1 MTKCHKKY
9 DLRKNRF
16 DAKMWH
22 PKSSQVLHKTNNSG
36 RPVISS
42 INCHTANIS
51 KFVDFHL
58 QDHVIQLPSYV
69 KDTTDFINKI
79 EKITSP
85 EGSILVIMDV
95 SSLYT
100 NIPNDEGIES
110 IRETLSTNGN
120 PPAIT
125 DKITSFLSLILTL
138 NNFSFN
144 GNHYLLVKGCAM
156 GTKCAPSYANLFMG
170 KFEKKYIYNRIK
182 NKSKLYLRFIDDI
195 FMIWTPS
202 KEDLLNF
209 IQEINQVHQSIKFIV
224 EYSENLHQFSRH
236 NGLYIQ

>member
-1 MTKCHKKY
+1 
-9 DLRKNRF
+9 
-16 DAKMWH
+16 
-22 PKSSQVLHKTNNSG
+22 
-36 RPVISS
+36 
-42 INCHTANIS
+42 
-51 KFVDFHL
+51 
-58 QDHVIQLPSYV
+58 
-69 KDTTDFINKI
+69 
-79 EKITSP
+79 
-85 EGSILVIMDV
+85 MDV

-138 NNFSFN
+138 NNLTFN

-182 NKSKLYLRFIDDI
+182 NK
-195 FMIWTPS
+195 
-202 KEDLLNF
+202 
-209 IQEINQVHQSIKFIV
+209 
-224 EYSENLHQFSRH
+224 
-236 NGLYIQ
+236 

>member
-1 MTKCHKKY
+1 
-9 DLRKNRF
+9 
-16 DAKMWH
+16 
-22 PKSSQVLHKTNNSG
+22 
-36 RPVISS
+36 
-42 INCHTANIS
+42 
-51 KFVDFHL
+51 
-58 QDHVIQLPSYV
+58 
-69 KDTTDFINKI
+69 
-79 EKITSP
+79 
-85 EGSILVIMDV
+85 MDV

-110 IRETLSTNGN
+110 IQETLSTNGN
-120 PPAIT
+120 PPATT
-125 DKITSFLSLILTL
+125 DIMTSFLLLILTL
-138 NNFSFN
+138 NNFTFN
-144 GNHYLLVKGCAM
+144 GNHYLQVKGCAM